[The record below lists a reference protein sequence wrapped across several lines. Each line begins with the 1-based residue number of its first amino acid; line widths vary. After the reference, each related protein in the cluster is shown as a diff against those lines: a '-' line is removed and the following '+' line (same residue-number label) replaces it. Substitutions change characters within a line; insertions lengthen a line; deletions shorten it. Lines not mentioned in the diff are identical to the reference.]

1 MDIRTKRVYEPAEP
15 EDGTRILVDRLWPR
29 GLTKEKVNA
38 LWMKEIA
45 PSSELRKWFHHEEQN
60 WDEFKQRYFAELDEN
75 QEAVEKLLAEAGKG
89 RVTLLY
95 SAKDE
100 KDNQAVAL
108 KEYLLKKSKN
118 T

>member
-1 MDIRTKRVYEPAEP
+1 MDIRTKRVYEPADD
-15 EDGTRILVDRLWPR
+15 EDGIRILVDRLWPR

-38 LWMKEIA
+38 LWLKEIA
-45 PSSELRKWFHHEEQN
+45 PSNDLRKWFHHEEHK
-60 WDEFKQRYFAELDEN
+60 WEEFKQHYFAELDQN
-75 QEAVEKLLAEAGKG
+75 PEAVEKLLAEAEKG

-108 KEYLLKKSKN
+108 REYLLKIPKI
-118 T
+118 